1 MEGLLSP
8 MRTKVRGADLS
19 PSLSLSLVILL
30 GGTEKA
36 AEEPGASART
46 GGSLSFCLVSELG
59 W

>member
-19 PSLSLSLVILL
+19 LSLSILL

-36 AEEPGASART
+36 AEVLGTSANER
-46 GGSLSFCLVSELG
+46 EAR
-59 W
+59 